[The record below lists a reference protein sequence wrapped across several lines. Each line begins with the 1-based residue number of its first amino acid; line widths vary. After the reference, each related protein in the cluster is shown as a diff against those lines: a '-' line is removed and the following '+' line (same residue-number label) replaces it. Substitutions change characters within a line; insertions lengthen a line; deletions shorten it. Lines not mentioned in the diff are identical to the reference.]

1 MYKYKAK
8 LLSHGDIVAQA
19 NTLEEL
25 EGLIKGYRRGQ
36 KHGEHTNANE
46 KIQIV
51 HVERNNLEGKKGSK
65 EVIVKV
71 V

>member
-8 LLSHGDIVAQA
+8 LLTNQEIVAQA

-25 EGLIKGYRRGQ
+25 EGLIKGFRRGQ
-36 KHGEHTNANE
+36 KHGVHTRAND
-46 KIQIV
+46 KIEII
-51 HVERNNLEGKKGSK
+51 HIERNNLEGKRASK
-65 EVIVKV
+65 EEVLKV